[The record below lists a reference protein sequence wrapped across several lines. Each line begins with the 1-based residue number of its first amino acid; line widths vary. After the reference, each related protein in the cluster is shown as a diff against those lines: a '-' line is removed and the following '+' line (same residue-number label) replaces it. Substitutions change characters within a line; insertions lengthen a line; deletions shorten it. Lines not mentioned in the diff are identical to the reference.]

1 MSMSDETIL
10 QLAARPE
17 TREDAFRALVAA
29 HQQRLYAVIRQRVG
43 AHGEADDIL
52 QNTFLKVFRY
62 LHTFEGRS
70 GLFTWMYRIA
80 VNEAAN
86 YHAARKRRPVADTD
100 AMLQEAQADAYVDG
114 DRISAQLEEAVRA
127 LPEQQQRVFRM
138 RYYDALTYK
147 EMAGLLHLTEGALK
161 ASFHHA
167 VRKVEA
173 FLKARQVY

>member
-1 MSMSDETIL
+1 MSDETIL

-52 QNTFLKVFRY
+52 QNTFLKVFRH

-100 AMLQEAQADAYVDG
+100 AILHEPQADAYIDG
-114 DRISAQLEEAVRA
+114 DRVAV
-127 LPEQQQRVFRM
+127 
-138 RYYDALTYK
+138 TYK

-173 FLKARQVY
+173 FLKARHVY